1 MSAATANMSSR
12 DLDYYSL
19 KLSHGA
25 QPSPQQND
33 MSGFD
38 KALPGFP
45 ARYVGERVWSGPEM
59 ARKPHGFITILSET
73 DQNDILEALRHFQSL
88 SLNPGSIGPE
98 TFPLPDD
105 LSRRLK
111 RISDDC
117 HKGRGFG
124 ILRGLRPERFTDEEG
139 ILLFAGISSHVAPER
154 GFQDVNRELVTC
166 HIISEETK
174 PGSKEA
180 NLRPAFTNG
189 RLAFHTD
196 VGDIL
201 ALYAMDV
208 SSNGGETM
216 IASSSQI
223 YNELAATRPDLLQEL
238 MKKWVF
244 YDSHD
249 YYTDGTPLINNTSG
263 DKLVFQ
269 YSRLPITGFR
279 NEAPNPTLPAPTQ
292 KRLEAMDY
300 IEELAWKHG
309 FALPRQKGD
318 IAYIN
323 NLCIMHG
330 RNAFDLDE
338 EGNPLPSKRHLVKMM
353 LRDPAL
359 RWELPEYLNWYSQR
373 VFGPNREDGSRVE
386 KWQLSL
392 TPDQSLPNGRIW
404 VGTGTFNNG

>member
-1 MSAATANMSSR
+1 MSAVTNDMRSH
-12 DLDYYSL
+12 DLDYYSSRL
-19 KLSHGA
+19 FHGIRLF
-25 QPSPQQND
+25 SPQD
-33 MSGFD
+33 DTPRFD

-45 ARYVGERVWSGPEM
+45 AQYKGERVWSGPEI
-59 ARKPHGFITILSET
+59 ALKPCDFIVALSEN
-73 DQNDILEALRHFQSL
+73 DQANILEALRYFQGL
-88 SLNPGSIGPE
+88 KLHPGLISPE
-98 TFPLPDD
+98 TFPLPDK

-111 RISDDC
+111 GISDDC
-117 HKGRGFG
+117 HNGRGFG
-124 ILRGLRPERFTDEEG
+124 ILRGMQLEQFSDEEG
-139 ILLFAGISSHVAPER
+139 ILVFAGVSSHVAPQR
-154 GFQDVNRELVTC
+154 GFQDVNRHV
-166 HIISEETK
+166 ISEETK

-208 SSNGGETM
+208 SNTGGETM

-223 YNELAATRPDLLQEL
+223 YNELAKTRPDLLQEL

-249 YYTDGTPLINNTSG
+249 YYTDGTPLITNAPG

-309 FALPRQKGD
+309 FPLPRQKGD
-318 IAYIN
+318 VAYIN
-323 NLCIMHG
+323 NLCVMHA
-330 RNAFDLDE
+330 RSAFDLDS
-338 EGNPLPSKRHLVKMM
+338 EGNPLPSRRHLVKMM
-353 LRDPAL
+353 LRDPVFA
-359 RWELPEYLNWYSQR
+359 WDLPEYLNWYSKR

-392 TPDQSLPNGRIW
+392 NPDQSLPNGRIW
-404 VGTGTFNNG
+404 VGTGTLNNG